1 VPGSTLRKR
10 WFTVTANELIPTF
23 WLWVGLILLA
33 VFTLAPVVYLF
44 TSSISRP
51 FDLLSGRL
59 IPVHPTIDNYS
70 RLFTGESSGNYL
82 AAMRNSVEVGVC
94 TTVLS
99 MIFGILAAYAFAR
112 VKFPLRMSLLFSVL
126 AMQILPSISI
136 LVPLYIMMRNGIS
149 IPIPFTHTY
158 LIHTGSM
165 LDSVWALV
173 IAYTTFA
180 LPFVVWLLAG
190 YFQTISKELEEAALI
205 DGCGRWGAMFRVIL
219 PLSMPGI
226 AATAIFTL
234 LNAWDEYVI
243 ANAFTQT
250 YASKTL
256 PIAIAEFIGK
266 HGMDW
271 GLMTAGG
278 FIASLPPMVIAMFL
292 YRYIVN
298 GLTAGG
304 VKG

>member
-1 VPGSTLRKR
+1 MAVSAVRKR
-10 WFTVTANELIPTF
+10 LFEPRPSELVPKF
-23 WLWVGLILLA
+23 WLWLGLMLLLI
-33 VFTLAPVVYLF
+33 FTLAPFVYLF
-44 TSSISRP
+44 TSSISITP
-51 FDLLSGRL
+51 DLLSGKL
-59 IPVHPTIDNYS
+59 LPHHPTLSNYVN
-70 RLFTGESSGNYL
+70 LLTGQGSANYI
-82 AAMRNSVEVGVC
+82 AAMRNSVEVAAC

-112 VKFPLRMSLLFSVL
+112 VRFPFRMSMLFGIL

-136 LVPLYIMMRNGIS
+136 LVPLYIMMRNGVS
-149 IPIPFTHTY
+149 ITIPFTHITWQ
-158 LIHTGSM
+158 TGSL
-165 LDSVWALV
+165 LDSVWSLV
-173 IAYTTFA
+173 IAYTTFS
-180 LPFVVWLLAG
+180 LPFVIWLLAG
-190 YFQTISKELEEAALI
+190 YFQTISKDLEEAAFV
-205 DGCGRWGAMFRVIL
+205 DGCGRWRAMFRVIL
-219 PLSMPGI
+219 PLSVPGI

-256 PIAIAEFIGK
+256 PIAIAEFVGK

-278 FIASLPPMVIAMFL
+278 FVGSLPPVIIAMFL

-304 VKG
+304 IKG